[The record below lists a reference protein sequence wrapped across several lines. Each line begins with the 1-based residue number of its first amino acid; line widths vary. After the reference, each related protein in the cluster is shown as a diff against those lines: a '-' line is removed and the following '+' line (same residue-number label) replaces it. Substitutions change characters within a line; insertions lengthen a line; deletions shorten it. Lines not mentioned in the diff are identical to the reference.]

1 MTNEELADKLTSIKK
16 SIEDLKWCDDFNI
29 VLSAY
34 LAQAY
39 KNISSAISL
48 LERLYNLKKEVTE

>member
-1 MTNEELADKLTSIKK
+1 MTNEELADKLVSIKK

-48 LERLYNLKKEVTE
+48 LERLYNLKKEVAK